1 MTQTDL
7 ELIQHAYGKILED
20 ELIEEIME
28 SAEIRDFD
36 AGDYLIDFNQYVKRI
51 PLLLDGVI
59 RVMREDTDEGGL
71 VLYFLERGE
80 TCAMTMSCCMG
91 HKKSEVRAVAEAAG
105 RVAMIPV
112 SKMEEWMAKY
122 HSWRAFVI
130 ENYNNRFNELLT
142 AVDGL
147 AFMKMDERLENYLR
161 ETAKVNNS
169 STVNKTHQEIANE
182 LNTSRVVV
190 SRLLKTLEN
199 AGMIK
204 LYRSSIELLN

>member
-1 MTQTDL
+1 MTNTDR
-7 ELIQHAYGKILED
+7 ELIKASFGKILED
-20 ELIEEIME
+20 ELIDEII
-28 SAEIRDFD
+28 STAEIREFET
-36 AGDYLIDFNQYVKRI
+36 GDYLIDFNQYVKRI
-51 PLLLDGVI
+51 PLLLEGVI
-59 RVMREDTDEGGL
+59 KVVREDMDEGGL
-71 VLYFLERGE
+71 VLYFLEGGE

-105 RVAMIPV
+105 KVAMVPV

-122 HSWRAFVI
+122 HSWRAYVI

-161 ETAKVNNS
+161 ETAKVTNAK
-169 STVNKTHQEIANE
+169 TVSKTHQEIANE

-199 AGMIK
+199 KGMIK
-204 LYRSSIELLN
+204 LNRSSIELLN